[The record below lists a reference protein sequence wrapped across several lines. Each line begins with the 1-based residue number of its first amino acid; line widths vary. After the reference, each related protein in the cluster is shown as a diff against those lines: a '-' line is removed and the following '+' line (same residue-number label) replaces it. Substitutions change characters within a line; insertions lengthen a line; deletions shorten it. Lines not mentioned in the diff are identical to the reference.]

1 MSTDG
6 NDYKNSPKN
15 TACTTHCVVHA
26 AGGEGGIRPAALG
39 QCRRQPGELKN
50 HSLDGFFPA
59 TGGSFPSHPSFFYAA
74 RKRDRKCDLFFL
86 AEKEGFARRHW
97 GRPPPA
103 RGTKKPFTGW
113 FFSRHRRAVP
123 FSSLLLLCSTKKR
136 PQMRSLFRGG
146 EGGIRT
152 LAPVTPAYS
161 LSRGAP
167 YSHLGTSPRIYCRR
181 YVELSGGERGIRTP
195 GALRHHWFSR
205 PAP

>member
-1 MSTDG
+1 MCSCQLMVTII
-6 NDYKNSPKN
+6 KTPQKHRVHN
-15 TACTTHCVVHA
+15 TLCCACSWRRRRDSS
-26 AGGEGGIRPAALG
+26 GG
-39 QCRRQPGELKN
+39 
-50 HSLDGFFPA
+50 
-59 TGGSFPSHPSFFYAA
+59 TGAV
-74 RKRDRKCDLFFL
+74 
-86 AEKEGFARRHW
+86 
-97 GRPPPA
+97 PPPA

>member
-15 TACTTHCVVHA
+15 TACTTHCVVHVD
-26 AGGEGGIRPAALG
+26 GGEGGIRPAALG

-50 HSLDGFFPA
+50 HSLDGF
-59 TGGSFPSHPSFFYAA
+59 SRH
-74 RKRDRKCDLFFL
+74 
-86 AEKEGFARRHW
+86 RRAV
-97 GRPPPA
+97 PFSSLLLLCS
-103 RGTKKPFTGW
+103 TKKRPQMRSLFRGGEGGIRPAALGQCRRQPGELKNHSLDG
-113 FFSRHRRAVP
+113 FSRHRRAVP

>member
-1 MSTDG
+1 MVFCLALLGRSLLIPF
-6 NDYKNSPKN
+6 SFMPKK
-15 TACTTHCVVHA
+15 AK
-26 AGGEGGIRPAALG
+26 I
-39 QCRRQPGELKN
+39 
-50 HSLDGFFPA
+50 
-59 TGGSFPSHPSFFYAA
+59 PS
-74 RKRDRKCDLFFL
+74 
-86 AEKEGFARRHW
+86 KEGIFLWRRERDSS
-97 GRPPPA
+97 GDTGAVSPPA

>member
-1 MSTDG
+1 MGLERLQAGEREGTQAALLCG
-6 NDYKNSPKN
+6 VVHTFFITIIKNSPKN

-39 QCRRQPGELKN
+39 QCRR
-50 HSLDGFFPA
+50 
-59 TGGSFPSHPSFFYAA
+59 
-74 RKRDRKCDLFFL
+74 
-86 AEKEGFARRHW
+86 
-97 GRPPPA
+97 PA
-103 RGTKKPFTGW
+103 RGTKKPFAGW
-113 FFSRHRRAVP
+113 FFTRHRRAVP

>member
-1 MSTDG
+1 MCSGQLMVTIIKTPQKPRVHNTLCCARSWRRRRD
-6 NDYKNSPKN
+6 SP
-15 TACTTHCVVHA
+15 
-26 AGGEGGIRPAALG
+26 GG
-39 QCRRQPGELKN
+39 
-50 HSLDGFFPA
+50 
-59 TGGSFPSHPSFFYAA
+59 TGAV
-74 RKRDRKCDLFFL
+74 
-86 AEKEGFARRHW
+86 
-97 GRPPPA
+97 PPPA
-103 RGTKKPFTGW
+103 RGTNKPFTGW
-113 FFSRHRRAVP
+113 FFPRHRRAVP

>member
-1 MSTDG
+1 MTVRT
-6 NDYKNSPKN
+6 NL
-15 TACTTHCVVHA
+15 TLRQMIITHKKYVGDF
-26 AGGEGGIRPAALG
+26 GGEGGIRPAALG
-39 QCRRQPGELKN
+39 QCRRPARGTKKPFTGWFFSRHRRAVPFSSLLLLCSTKKRPQMRSLFRGGE
-50 HSLDGFFPA
+50 GGIRPA
-59 TGGSFPSHPSFFYAA
+59 ALGQ
-74 RKRDRKCDLFFL
+74 C
-86 AEKEGFARRHW
+86 RR
-97 GRPPPA
+97 PA

-181 YVELSGGERGIRTP
+181 YVELYGGERGIRTP

>member
-1 MSTDG
+1 MTVRT
-6 NDYKNSPKN
+6 NL
-15 TACTTHCVVHA
+15 TLRQMIITHKKYVGDF
-26 AGGEGGIRPAALG
+26 GGEGGIRPAALG
-39 QCRRQPGELKN
+39 QCRKKGRDSPG
-50 HSLDGFFPA
+50 G
-59 TGGSFPSHPSFFYAA
+59 TGAV
-74 RKRDRKCDLFFL
+74 
-86 AEKEGFARRHW
+86 
-97 GRPPPA
+97 PPPA

-167 YSHLGTSPRIYCRR
+167 YNHLGTSPRIYCRR

>member
-1 MSTDG
+1 MGGCSCWTRG
-6 NDYKNSPKN
+6 RSLRVPFPNHHFNKNIPPFGRIFLLER
-15 TACTTHCVVHA
+15 VM
-26 AGGEGGIRPAALG
+26 GL
-39 QCRRQPGELKN
+39 
-50 HSLDGFFPA
+50 
-59 TGGSFPSHPSFFYAA
+59 TGGTGAV
-74 RKRDRKCDLFFL
+74 
-86 AEKEGFARRHW
+86 
-97 GRPPPA
+97 PPPA

-181 YVELSGGERGIRTP
+181 YVELYGGERGIRTP

>member
-1 MSTDG
+1 MWVILAEKEGFARRHWGS
-6 NDYKNSPKN
+6 
-15 TACTTHCVVHA
+15 A
-26 AGGEGGIRPAALG
+26 AA
-39 QCRRQPGELKN
+39 QPGELKN
-50 HSLDGFFPA
+50 HSLDGFFPPQA
-59 TGGSFPSHPSFFYAA
+59 GRSLLIPPSFMQH
-74 RKRDRKCDLFFL
+74 
-86 AEKEGFARRHW
+86 EKETANAISFSWRRRRDSP
-97 GRPPPA
+97 GGTGAVPPPA

-113 FFSRHRRAVP
+113 FFTRHRRAVP
-123 FSSLLLLCSTKKR
+123 FSSLPLLCSTKKR